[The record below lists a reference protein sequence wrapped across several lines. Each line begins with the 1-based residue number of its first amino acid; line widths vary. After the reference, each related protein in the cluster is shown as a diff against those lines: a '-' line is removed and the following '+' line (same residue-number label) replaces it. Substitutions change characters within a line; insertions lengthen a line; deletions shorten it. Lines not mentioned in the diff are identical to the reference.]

1 MKVNLPVTQQNVD
14 YPADMQ
20 LISTTDLKGQ
30 ITYVNHDFIRV
41 SGFTWD
47 ELIGQPHNI
56 IRHPDMPPGAF
67 KDLWTTIKRGEVWN
81 QLVKNRCK
89 NGDHYWVDAYVTPI
103 YAGEE
108 IVGYQS
114 IRTKPSKAQIEAAE
128 KLYRWMNEKKI
139 EKVPKKWHLGDLKL
153 GRAMFAGFALLVLI
167 NVSQLGDAMLDH
179 AQMVE
184 VVDSQN
190 ERIEELERR
199 LEGTDSSSPSR
210 EAGPSQAEALDTT
223 EQGSLRA
230 VILSLVGIFATIL
243 LYVML
248 WRWVFRPLGRTG
260 ETLKR
265 MAGGKLKQDIRVS
278 GENEI
283 GQLNQSAKLLQARL
297 NTVFGQFTESAMS
310 LAATADQLSATGSET
325 SSRMQRQTR
334 EVEQVATAMNE
345 MAQTV
350 DEVARSASEA
360 ARAVE
365 NADNEAHDGKV
376 QVQKTHKAVDG
387 MVGQF
392 EQTAVAIEALREHG
406 DRIDS
411 IIQVIG
417 GIADQTNLLALNAA
431 IEAARAGE
439 HGRGFAVVAEEV
451 RSLASRT
458 QESAAEIRGMI
469 ESLRGGIRTAVDNVE
484 AGRTQMGQVEEQAN
498 ATDRA
503 LDSITEAVDQINNMS
518 MQIATATEEQSAVA
532 EEMDRN
538 ITSISSETEETSEGA
553 RQVARLGT
561 DLSGMAADLQKLL
574 EQFNT
579 DSSSS
584 FDFASAKAAHRAWK
598 TRLRAYLNGD
608 EQALDPGNI
617 ASDRQCAL
625 GKWYFGEGKQKFGHL
640 SAMKAIEEP
649 HRQLH
654 QKVKE
659 VIDLKQSGE
668 IEKSERELQTVNALS
683 DRIVKLLDEVE
694 RETQKST

>member
-1 MKVNLPVTQQNVD
+1 
-14 YPADMQ
+14 
-20 LISTTDLKGQ
+20 LKGQ

-47 ELIGQPHNI
+47 ELIGKPHNV
-56 IRHPDMPPGAF
+56 IRHPDMPSAAF
-67 KDLWTTIKRGEVWN
+67 KDLWQTIKAGQVWH

-89 NGDHYWVDAYVTPI
+89 NGDHYWVDAYVTPV
-103 YAGEE
+103 YAGDE

-114 IRTKPSKAQIEAAE
+114 IRTKPREADIAKAEE
-128 KLYRWMNEKKI
+128 LYRWMNEKKVDRLPTKRRLADLSLARFSMI
-139 EKVPKKWHLGDLKL
+139 GLAALGGIQLLEILQPAWLPTGLRL
-153 GRAMFAGFALLVLI
+153 GLEMFA
-167 NVSQLGDAMLDH
+167 
-179 AQMVE
+179 
-184 VVDSQN
+184 
-190 ERIEELERR
+190 
-199 LEGTDSSSPSR
+199 
-210 EAGPSQAEALDTT
+210 
-223 EQGSLRA
+223 
-230 VILSLVGIFATIL
+230 IL
-243 LYVML
+243 LTAALAWLL
-248 WRWVFRPLGRTG
+248 WQGIFRPLDRMRTV
-260 ETLKR
+260 LRR
-265 MAGGKLKQDIRVS
+265 MAGGKLRQPIHVS

-283 GQLNQSAKLLQARL
+283 GQLSQSAKLLQARL
-297 NTVFGQFTESAMS
+297 STVFGQFTESALS
-310 LAATADQLSATGSET
+310 LTASADQLSATGAET
-325 SSRMQRQTR
+325 SQRMVQQTR

-350 DEVARSASEA
+350 EEVAHSA
-360 ARAVE
+360 ARTAETVE
-365 NADNEAHDGKV
+365 RADREAHDGKE
-376 QVQKTHKAVDG
+376 QVRRTHTAIEELS
-387 MVGQF
+387 GQF
-392 EQTAVAIEALREHG
+392 ERTAGSIESLREHG

-458 QESAAEIRGMI
+458 QESAGEIRGMI
-469 ESLRGGIRTAVDNVE
+469 ENLRGGIRTAVDNVE

-503 LDSITEAVDQINNMS
+503 LDSITEAVDQINSMS

-538 ITSISSETEETSEGA
+538 ITSISGETEETTDGA
-553 RQVARLGT
+553 RQVAQLGT
-561 DLSGMAADLQKLL
+561 DLSGMAAELQKLL

-608 EQALDPGNI
+608 DQALDPSNI

-659 VIDLKQSGE
+659 VIDLKQAGE
-668 IEKSERELQTVNALS
+668 IEKSERELQTVSALS
-683 DRIVKLLDEVE
+683 DRIVRLLDEVE
-694 RETQKST
+694 RETQKAA